1 MGMQLVNIQKQMDM
15 LTIVKKIKLNL
26 HLYNVENV
34 RLELWAHLM
43 DEKAND
49 EEEKMIKEKLK
60 QKSEI
65 RKKNANLVMRW
76 MNDILQC

>member
-1 MGMQLVNIQKQMDM
+1 MDM

-26 HLYNVENV
+26 HLYNVDNV
-34 RLELWAHLM
+34 RLELWSHLM

-49 EEEKMIKEKLK
+49 EEERLIKEKLK
-60 QKSEI
+60 QKTEI
-65 RKKNANLVMRW
+65 RKQNANLVMRW